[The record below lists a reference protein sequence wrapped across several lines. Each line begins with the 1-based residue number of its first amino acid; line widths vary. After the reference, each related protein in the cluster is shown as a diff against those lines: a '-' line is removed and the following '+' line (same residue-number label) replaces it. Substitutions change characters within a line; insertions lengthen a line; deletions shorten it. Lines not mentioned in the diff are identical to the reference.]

1 MAELTKDDI
10 KETLGF
16 IGGVQRFLGV
26 FGKAEVAVAVLGQ
39 LKAFTDSLTAKEEK
53 LREEVGRLEAR
64 KGFLGDEW
72 EKAKKEIAAFRDKG
86 LRDAEAEIGIYGAD
100 LRMKA
105 EADRDGIVAETGL
118 LAAKEIEIAKVIVGL
133 SKDRDDIT
141 EDIKSLRKSQTV
153 EQSRLDAILAQ
164 IADLKS
170 RL

>member
-1 MAELTKDDI
+1 MVELTKDDI
-10 KETLGF
+10 KEALGF

-39 LKAFTDSLTAKEEK
+39 LKAFTDSLTAKGDK

-64 KGFLGDEW
+64 KGFLVDEW

-105 EADRDGIVAETGL
+105 EADRDGIVYETGL

-133 SKDRDDIT
+133 SKDRDDIA

-164 IADLKS
+164 IAELKS